1 MSVIVIGVNQ
11 RSVPIDVF
19 EKLAIGEDRLVKVLD
34 DLTSS
39 EDIAEVVI
47 LSTCN
52 RTEIY
57 LRAERFH
64 PAYADVRDSLGR
76 HSGLPLEA
84 FAEHLY
90 AHHDGDAVRHL
101 FGVACGLDSAV
112 LGETEILGQ
121 VRRALDQA
129 RSAGVVG
136 LGLSDLFTASGTAG
150 RKVRASTGIARNIT
164 SVSRAAVAM
173 ATKELGTL
181 DGRSICVLGAGE
193 MSEGMTVA
201 LRDAG
206 TRRIVICNRSVERAA
221 ELAERVGGDVVPL
234 SQLEQTVAE
243 VDVLLTGTGA
253 NALMIEQHSLAA
265 VMAERPSRPLLIV
278 DIAVPRDVDP
288 AAGDIDGVT
297 LLDMEDLRAFA
308 EVGRAERRGEI
319 AAVRQVI
326 DEEVSRFMATTASR
340 RVEPLAAAFRR
351 DVELLRVSEVDR
363 ISATLDDNSKAHI
376 DASTRAVLNK
386 FLHRPMIELRE
397 SAGTARGERLA
408 ESLRELFGIEL
419 DED

>member
-1 MSVIVIGVNQ
+1 MSVVVIGVNQ

-19 EKLAIGEDRLVKVLD
+19 EQLAIDDDHLVKVLD

-39 EDIAEVVI
+39 HDIAEAVV

-64 PAYADVRDSLGR
+64 PAYADVRDTLAR
-76 HSGLPLEA
+76 HSGLALEQ

-90 AHHDGDAVRHL
+90 THHDDEAVRHL
-101 FGVACGLDSAV
+101 FGVACGLESAV

-121 VRRALDQA
+121 VRKAFDQA

-136 LGLSDLFTASGTAG
+136 LGLSDLFAASGTAG

-173 ATKELGTL
+173 ATERLGSL

-206 TRRIVICNRSVERAA
+206 TRRIIICNRSVDRAA
-221 ELAERVGGDVVPL
+221 ELAERVGGDVAPL
-234 SQLEQTVAE
+234 EQLAQTVAE

-253 NALMIEQHSLAA
+253 NALMIEHESLARI
-265 VMAERPSRPLLIV
+265 MADRPDRPLLIV

-288 AAGDIDGVT
+288 AAAEIEGVT
-297 LLDMEDLRAFA
+297 LLDMEDLTAFA

-319 AAVRQVI
+319 AAVRRVI
-326 DEEVSRFMATTASR
+326 DDEVARFMATSASR
-340 RVEPLAAAFRR
+340 RVEPLVSTFRQ
-351 DVELLRVSEVDR
+351 DVEKLRSAEVDR
-363 ISATLDDNSKAHI
+363 LSGSLDGEARDQV
-376 DASTRAVLNK
+376 DAATRAVLNK
-386 FLHRPMIELRE
+386 LLHRPMTELRD

-408 ESLRELFGIEL
+408 ESLRELFGVEL
-419 DED
+419 D

>member
-1 MSVIVIGVNQ
+1 MSVVVIGVNQ

-19 EKLAIGEDRLVKVLD
+19 EKLTITDDHLVKVLD

-39 EDIAEVVI
+39 NDISEAVV

-64 PAYADVRDSLGR
+64 PAFADVRDSLAR
-76 HSGLPLEA
+76 YSGLSLED

-90 AHHDGDAVRHL
+90 AHHDDDAVRHL

-121 VRRALDQA
+121 VRRAFDQA

-136 LGLSDLFTASGTAG
+136 MRLTDLFAASGTAG
-150 RKVRASTGIARNIT
+150 RKVRATTGIARNIT
-164 SVSRAAVAM
+164 SVSRSAVAM
-173 ATKELGTL
+173 ATQHLGSL

-206 TRRIVICNRSVERAA
+206 TRRIVICNRSVDRAA
-221 ELAERVGGDVVPL
+221 ELAERVGGEVVPL
-234 SQLEQTVAE
+234 DQLTQTVAD

-253 NALMIEQHSLAA
+253 NALMLEQAALAR
-265 VMAERPSRPLLIV
+265 VMSSRPERPLLIV

-288 AAGDIDGVT
+288 AAAEIDGVT
-297 LLDMEDLRAFA
+297 LLDMEDLTAFA
-308 EVGRAERRGEI
+308 EIGRAERRNEI
-319 AAVRQVI
+319 TGVRRVI
-326 DEEVSRFMATTASR
+326 DDEVARFMATTASR
-340 RVEPLAAAFRR
+340 RVEPLVATFRQE
-351 DVELLRVSEVDR
+351 VEALR
-363 ISATLDDNSKAHI
+363 SAEIERLTASADEETRQQI
-376 DASTRAVLNK
+376 DAATRAVINK
-386 FLHRPMIELRE
+386 LLHRPMTELRE

-408 ESLRELFGIEL
+408 VSLRELFGVEL
-419 DED
+419 TEE

>member
-1 MSVIVIGVNQ
+1 MSVVVVGVNQ
-11 RSVPIDVF
+11 RSIPIDAF
-19 EKLAIGEDRLVKVLD
+19 EQLAIDQDRMVKVLD

-39 EDIAEVVI
+39 ADISEAVV

-57 LRAERFH
+57 IRAERFH
-64 PAYADVRDSLGR
+64 PAYADVRSSLAR

-84 FAEHLY
+84 FGEHLY
-90 AHHDGDAVRHL
+90 THADADAARHL

-121 VRRALDQA
+121 VRKAFEMA
-129 RSAGVVG
+129 KSAGVVG
-136 LGLSDLFTASGTAG
+136 NQLSDIFTAAGTTG

-173 ATKELGTL
+173 ATERLGSL
-181 DGRSICVLGAGE
+181 DGRAICVLGAGE

-206 TRRIVICNRSVERAA
+206 TRRIVICNRSVDRAA

-234 SQLEQTVAE
+234 DRLAHTIAD

-253 NALMIEQHSLAA
+253 NDLMVAHEALDE
-265 VMAERPSRPLLIV
+265 VMAQRPERPLLIV

-288 AAGDIDGVT
+288 AAAEIPGVT
-297 LLDMEDLRAFA
+297 LLDMEDLTAFA

-319 AAVRQVI
+319 AAVRALI
-326 DEEVSRFMATTASR
+326 DDEVARFMSTTASR
-340 RVEPLAAAFRR
+340 QVAPLVAAFRT
-351 DVELLRVSEVDR
+351 DVETLRRDEVEKLGEK
-363 ISATLDDNSKAHI
+363 TDDETQAQI
-376 DASTRAVLNK
+376 DAATRRVVNK
-386 FLHRPMIELRE
+386 LLHRPMTELRDA
-397 SAGTARGERLA
+397 AGTPRGDRLA
-408 ESLRELFGIEL
+408 QALQELFGIDL
-419 DED
+419 D